1 MTRSTKAL
9 VAAALVVI
17 VAGVGLAGVVVG
29 RGIGTVDG
37 WASRIFGEG
46 EVTSAGPVTISAIRE
61 LAQLTTYEMVEYTVV
76 EKADDR
82 GWLNWATGDSVSMF
96 VVARIGAGID
106 LGQVVADDIDADPET
121 GVAEIR
127 VPAAKILYVD
137 VDEEQTTVYDRDTGI
152 FTSGNPNLEQSA
164 RLAAE
169 EILVAAALDRGLLE
183 SAEDEATIALSA
195 FVESLGYTDVQVVV
209 RP

>member
-1 MTRSTKAL
+1 MTRSTKVL

-46 EVTSAGPVTISAIRE
+46 EVTSVGPVTISAIRE
-61 LAQLTTYEMVEYTVV
+61 LAQLTTYEMVEYTLV

-106 LGQVVADDIDADPET
+106 LGQVGAGDIDADPET

-127 VPAAKILYVD
+127 IPAAEILYVD

-169 EILVAAALDRGLLE
+169 EILVDAALDRGLLE
-183 SAEDEATIALSA
+183 SAEEEATIALSA
-195 FVESLGYTDVQVVV
+195 FVESLGYTEIQVVV

>member
-1 MTRSTKAL
+1 MTRSTKVL

-46 EVTSAGPVTISAIRE
+46 EVTSVGPVTISAIRE
-61 LAQLTTYEMVEYTVV
+61 LAQLTTYEMVEYTLV

-106 LGQVVADDIDADPET
+106 LGQVGAGDIDADPET

-127 VPAAKILYVD
+127 IPAAEILYVD

-169 EILVAAALDRGLLE
+169 EILVASALDRGLLE
-183 SAEDEATIALSA
+183 SAEEEATIALSA
-195 FVESLGYTDVQVVV
+195 FVESLGYTEIQVVV